1 MSNMNKDQFTEALE
15 KSRGGIG
22 ILESFGYRND
32 AEANKIEKSHIEQ
45 IFEYD
50 AAKRGFVIDKR
61 GKEIKEKLR
70 AMLDEEQR
78 AKATLDIRMDTLKA
92 SIDGDPDVNVVKD
105 RYYMVDGWVDV
116 LTDIP
121 DMYSWDSINGG
132 AKPVATDSSL
142 SDIPVESGPSTMK
155 KPDSQKME
163 EYNGCVY
170 KYIECQK
177 EIAMLNTMLS
187 NFKDDAIYSL
197 TVKEATLLGW

>member
-1 MSNMNKDQFTEALE
+1 MKDQFTDALE

-22 ILESFGYRND
+22 ILKSFGYHND
-32 AEANKIEKSHIEQ
+32 IATDSKIEKSHIEQ
-45 IFEYD
+45 IFEHD

-70 AMLDEEQR
+70 VMLDEEQR

-121 DMYSWDSINGG
+121 DMYSWDSINGS
-132 AKPVATDSSL
+132 AKSVAGDSL
-142 SDIPVESGPSTMK
+142 SDSPMDSGPSTLK
-155 KPDSQKME
+155 KPDSQKMN
-163 EYNGCVY
+163 EYNDCVY

-187 NFKDDAIYSL
+187 NFKDDAVYSL
-197 TVKEATLLGW
+197 TVREATLLGW

>member
-1 MSNMNKDQFTEALE
+1 MSKDQFTEALE

-22 ILESFGYRND
+22 ILKGFGYRND
-32 AEANKIEKSHIEQ
+32 TEDDKIEKSHIEQ
-45 IFEYD
+45 IFEHD

-121 DMYSWDSINGG
+121 DMYSWDSINGS
-132 AKPVATDSSL
+132 AKSIATGSSL
-142 SDIPVESGPSTMK
+142 SDIPVDSGPSISK
-155 KPDSQKME
+155 KPDAQKMT
-163 EYNGCVY
+163 EYNDCVY

-187 NFKDDAIYSL
+187 NFKDDAVYSL